1 MAHKIIAK
9 TQKGD
14 CIGNPLTRVHI
25 AGVCGY
31 SRMRDIRIGDRIQ
44 GSYIVTAITHI
55 ITDAPSDTPYSW
67 GEDWAPA
74 NTKAAKL

>member
-1 MAHKIIAK
+1 MAHKIIVK

-25 AGVCGY
+25 AGVHGY

-55 ITDAPSDTPYSW
+55 ITDVQGDIPYSW
-67 GEDWAPA
+67 GEGWATT
-74 NTKAAKL
+74 NIKAAR

>member
-14 CIGNPLTRVHI
+14 CIGNPLTRVYI
-25 AGVCGY
+25 AGVRGY

-44 GSYIVTAITHI
+44 GSYIVTSITHVV
-55 ITDAPSDTPYSW
+55 TDAQGDAPYSW
-67 GEDWAPA
+67 GEGWTPV
-74 NTKAAKL
+74 NTKAAR

>member
-1 MAHKIIAK
+1 MKYNITHRIIVK
-9 TQKGD
+9 TQKGE

-25 AGVCGY
+25 AGVRGY

-55 ITDAPSDTPYSW
+55 VTDTQSR
-67 GEDWAPA
+67 
-74 NTKAAKL
+74 